1 MKSLLISCLSISC
14 GLMSLSIS
22 SLGAPEVEPSN
33 PAGGREKWDHL
44 VRAFNQT
51 QPEAT
56 RDFMARRIAK
66 LEALQTELSQQ
77 NRETEAALAKTLA
90 SAREVYARLDQ
101 PNLRRALINST
112 WIWRSNRD
120 TNAVVTVFHADGTT
134 AHIAMQGRWRIS
146 GPNEVTISTE
156 GDGDY
161 ILKFKPSL
169 KGFEGDRDGILGNA
183 VQMPIDTL
191 CANVWTLRD
200 DKLEFHRDGR
210 FVQLGHG
217 WEGQD
222 WRFSKDESEVTI
234 RFTNGNGGTFKF
246 EDGVLTHF
254 DGAPFE
260 RSRRE

>member
-1 MKSLLISCLSISC
+1 MKSLLIPCLSISC
-14 GLMSLSIS
+14 GLLFLSIPS
-22 SLGAPEVEPSN
+22 FGAPEVEPTNS
-33 PAGGREKWDHL
+33 GKWERS
-44 VRAFNQT
+44 VRDFNRT
-51 QPEAT
+51 QPEAA
-56 RDFMARRIAK
+56 REFMARRIAK
-66 LEALQTELSQQ
+66 LEALQKELTQQ

-90 SAREVYARLDQ
+90 SAREVYAQLDQ
-101 PNLRRALINST
+101 PKLRLALTNAT

-120 TNAVVTVFHADGTT
+120 ANAVITVFRADGTT
-134 AHIAMQGRWRIS
+134 GHIAMQGRWRIS

-169 KGFEGDRDGILGNA
+169 KSFVGDRDEILGTA
-183 VQMPIDTL
+183 VELPTDTL

-210 FVQLGHG
+210 LVQLGHG

-222 WRFSKDESEVTI
+222 WSFSKDESEVTI

-246 EDGVLTHF
+246 ENGALTHF
-254 DGAPFE
+254 DGSPFQ
-260 RSRRE
+260 RSPRE